1 MSEEIPEEET
11 SEKQLPEIFRKIKS
25 FFLSIFKSIE
35 RISNQVGAISLGFFR
50 SPGLIFWSIIL
61 PVILLLLFGAIF
73 GGSLE
78 TNYQLNVLDLDDSS
92 ESISF
97 IAYLDYN
104 TTLKINQIENITE
117 EPIDW
122 LKEGN
127 RLILLII
134 PENWGNNLNQSG
146 NASLIVYYDHS
157 STSAQSILQIVEEA
171 VLERNFQI
179 MLIPNVIGVEIENF
193 LLTDLEYIDYLVPGI
208 IMISNSIIVLISG
221 LSYDIEEKQSGILK
235 KFVSSPMFKFE
246 WLFAK
251 QIWLIILVFI
261 SSTISIL
268 FGLIFDFNISSLQPI
283 MFVFVIFA
291 TLTFSGIAMI
301 FVRAI
306 NNPEGVMFASV
317 LFTIPQILLS
327 GALIPLDTFP
337 NFLLYV
343 ARIFPLFYLT
353 EGMRSLMLEL
363 TQQFW
368 INFAI
373 SAAFAVGI
381 FTTGLIVTK
390 WKQE

>member
-1 MSEEIPEEET
+1 MSEEILEEET
-11 SEKQLPEIFRKIKS
+11 SEKQLPRILNKFKF
-25 FFLSIFKSIE
+25 FFLGIYRSLE
-35 RISNQVGAISLGFFR
+35 RITNQVGAISLGFFR

-61 PVILLLLFGAIF
+61 PIILLLLFGAIF
-73 GGSLE
+73 GGSLQ
-78 TNYQLNVLDLDDSS
+78 TNYQLNILDLDNST
-92 ESISF
+92 ESNSF

-134 PENWGNNLNQSG
+134 PENWGNNLNHSS
-146 NASLIVYYDHS
+146 NADLLVYYDHS

-193 LLTDLEYIDYLVPGI
+193 LVTDLEYIDYLIPGI

-221 LSYDIEEKQSGILK
+221 LSYDIEEKQSGIIK
-235 KFVSSPMFKFE
+235 KFASTPMFKFE

-283 MFVFVIFA
+283 MFLFVIFA

-301 FVRAI
+301 FVRVI

-327 GALIPLDTFP
+327 GALIPLDIFP
-337 NFLLYV
+337 DFLLYI

-353 EGMRSLMLEL
+353 EGMRSLILDL

-381 FTTGLIVTK
+381 FITGIIVTK